1 MLPVAGK
8 YLIKLVLT
16 LFLKIESRI
25 IKMFV
30 LNTWLT
36 SLNSSKLTNYK
47 LSQLILFL
55 ELGRKYT
62 LEIKTQFQVASFK
75 V

>member
-16 LFLKIESRI
+16 LFLKIESRM